1 VQFYTKC
8 AVLVLFC
15 AVLTANLSGG
25 ANSGPPGLL
34 AGLWGGE
41 WEKWEEKKKK
51 REREKRGRRQRGGQ
65 GERRKTKE
73 GREEFCAVV
82 ILP

>member
-25 ANSGPPGLL
+25 ANSGPPGFL
-34 AGLWGGE
+34 AELWGGE

-51 REREKRGRRQRGGQ
+51 REKRGRRQRGGQ

-82 ILP
+82 IFP